1 MRKLFIAIT
10 TAMSLLS
17 ASAEVTY
24 KYDESTK
31 TLTFSGEGEMNVY
44 TTDIFGDTYIN
55 PAWSNLKEDVENVV
69 INEGVTNIGKH
80 AFMSFSKLK
89 DVKIASTV
97 EIIDVAAFEECT
109 SLAEINLPE
118 GLKEF
123 GEEAFFG
130 CSSLSS
136 ISIPEK
142 VTYLPGYIFQSCK
155 SLKNIDLG
163 NVRKFGKQVFQY
175 CGFEK
180 FVIPDGVKTLSE
192 NMFFSC
198 RNMKT
203 IDIPACVDT
212 IESGAFYYCQLDT
225 INFLGET
232 FPKVTGYNNFTI
244 NKEEGDVVISINCNA
259 YTQEAV
265 ETIKSHGGSYDTK
278 IIPSW
283 PDGVEVY
290 STSNAYGPLTITPVD
305 CDKNLYKLSV
315 ELWSSSYQVTWEGT
329 YDVPESDLHKTE
341 IVVDLSTPA
350 TVIAN
355 VEYGSNSSNISLS
368 ADVYGKGKVD
378 VEKLSSSS
386 TSATFKL
393 TATPDEGY
401 KFSRWEPF
409 GFGIQLTEAQKTSP
423 EIEITITYTNYIDA
437 YFTKVDTTGPGSPD
451 VNYCGKDGG
460 KNATW
465 KVQNDTLFI
474 LGEGEME
481 DYSIYDDT
489 PFYFENYTYI
499 YVGEGIT
506 NVGEAS
512 FANLYNIKEVYLP
525 STITKVG
532 IDAFAYCEELE
543 KIYFAGA
550 TPPTFDNL
558 SFIFDEIKD
567 LVKIVV
573 PCDAV
578 DAYAEVM
585 TDMNVICEKSAVDDV
600 DADDVVVVAAD
611 GRISVN
617 RDEYKIFDSLG
628 REVTSS
634 NGSLTSGVYVV
645 KIEGK
650 AYKAFVK

>member
-44 TTDIFGDTYIN
+44 TTDIFGDTYIK
-55 PAWSNLKEDVENVV
+55 PEWSDLKDEVEHVI
-69 INEGVTNIGKH
+69 INEGVTDIGKH
-80 AFMSFSKLK
+80 AFLSFSKLQ

-97 EIIDVAAFEECT
+97 EIIDVAAFEECKA
-109 SLAEINLPE
+109 LAEITLPK

-130 CSSLSS
+130 CSSLTS

-142 VTYLPGYIFQSCK
+142 VTYLPDCIFQSCS

-232 FPKVTGYNNFTI
+232 FPVLTGYNNFTI

-278 IIPSW
+278 IIPAW

-305 CDKNLYKLSV
+305 CDKNLYKISV
-315 ELWSSSYQVTWEGT
+315 DLWTSSYQVTWGGT
-329 YDVPESDLHKTE
+329 YVVPEEDKNKPE
-341 IVVDLSTPA
+341 IIVDLSSPA
-350 TVIAN
+350 TVIAQIDYVQGGGQSIPTINFSVTKTGMGDVN
-355 VEYGSNSSNISLS
+355 VE
-368 ADVYGKGKVD
+368 V
-378 VEKLSSSS
+378 VEKTS
-386 TSATFKL
+386 TSHTYKL
-393 TATPDEGY
+393 TATPKEGY
-401 KFSRWEPF
+401 EFLYWETYNE
-409 GFGIQLTEAQKTSP
+409 GILTEEQTKNP
-423 EIEITITYTNYIDA
+423 ELTLTITATEYIQA
-437 YFTKVDTTGPGSPD
+437 FFTQSS
-451 VNYCGKDGG
+451 YCGKDGG
-460 KNATW
+460 ENIAWSIK
-465 KVQNDTLFI
+465 NDTLY
-474 LGEGEME
+474 LTGEGEME
-481 DYSIYDDT
+481 DYSLFEVAPYSWSLDD
-489 PFYFENYTYI
+489 FQYVK
-499 YVGEGIT
+499 VGEGIT
-506 NVGEAS
+506 TIGDMAFV
-512 FANLYNIKEVYLP
+512 FMDNIEEIYLP
-525 STITKVG
+525 STLSEIGTY
-532 IDAFAYCEELE
+532 AFTECDELK
-543 KIYFAGA
+543 KIYFSGM
-550 TPPTFDNL
+550 TPPSFDDLENVFAK
-558 SFIFDEIKD
+558 STDEAD
-567 LVKIVV
+567 SVTIVV

-578 DAYAEVM
+578 NAYKEVL

-617 RDEYKIFDSLG
+617 RDEYKIFDTLG
-628 REVTSS
+628 RDLTSS

-645 KIEGK
+645 RIEGK
-650 AYKAFVK
+650 AYKAIVK

>member
-44 TTDIFGDTYIN
+44 STDIFGDTYIK
-55 PAWSNLKEDVENVV
+55 PEWSDLKDEVEHVI
-69 INEGVTNIGKH
+69 INEGVTDIGKH
-80 AFMSFSKLK
+80 AFLSFSKLQ

-97 EIIDVAAFEECT
+97 EIIDVAAFEECKA
-109 SLAEINLPE
+109 LAEITLPK

-130 CSSLSS
+130 CSSLTS

-142 VTYLPGYIFQSCK
+142 VTYLPDCIFQSCS

-232 FPKVTGYNNFTI
+232 FPVLTGYNNFTI

-278 IIPSW
+278 IIPAW

-315 ELWSSSYQVTWEGT
+315 DLWTSSYQVTWEGT
-329 YDVPESDLHKTE
+329 YDVPEEDKNKPE
-341 IVVDLSTPA
+341 IIVDLSSPA
-350 TVIAN
+350 TVIAQIDY
-355 VEYGSNSSNISLS
+355 VQGGGSSIPTINFSVTKTGMG
-368 ADVYGKGKVD
+368 DVD
-378 VEKLSSSS
+378 VEVVEKTNTSHTYKLV
-386 TSATFKL
+386 ATPKEGYEFLYWETYNEGILTEEQAKNPEL
-393 TATPDEGY
+393 TLTITATEY
-401 KFSRWEPF
+401 VQAFF
-409 GFGIQLTEAQKTSP
+409 TQSP
-423 EIEITITYTNYIDA
+423 
-437 YFTKVDTTGPGSPD
+437 
-451 VNYCGKDGG
+451 YCGKDGG
-460 KNATW
+460 ENIAWSIK
-465 KVQNDTLFI
+465 NDTLYLI
-474 LGEGEME
+474 GNGEME
-481 DYSIYDDT
+481 DYTILEVAPYGWSLDD
-489 PFYFENYTYI
+489 FRYI
-499 YVGEGIT
+499 KVGEGIT
-506 NVGEAS
+506 TIGDMAFVFMDNVEE
-512 FANLYNIKEVYLP
+512 IYLP
-525 STITKVG
+525 STLSEIGTY
-532 IDAFAYCEELE
+532 AFTECDELK
-543 KIYFAGA
+543 KIYFSGM
-550 TPPTFDNL
+550 TPPSFDDL
-558 SFIFDEIKD
+558 EDVFAKSTDEAD
-567 LVKIVV
+567 SVTIVV

-578 DAYAEVM
+578 NAYKEVL

-617 RDEYKIFDSLG
+617 KDEYKIFDTLG
-628 REVTSS
+628 RDLTSS

-645 KIEGK
+645 RIEGK
-650 AYKAFVK
+650 AYKAIVK

>member
-10 TAMSLLS
+10 TALSLLS

-44 TTDIFGDTYIN
+44 STDIFGDTYIK
-55 PAWSNLKEDVENVV
+55 PEWSDLKDEVEHVI
-69 INEGVTNIGKH
+69 INEGVTDIGKH
-80 AFMSFSKLK
+80 AFLSFSKLQ

-97 EIIDVAAFEECT
+97 EIIDVAAFEECKA
-109 SLAEINLPE
+109 LAEITLPK

-130 CSSLSS
+130 CSSLTS

-142 VTYLPGYIFQSCK
+142 VTYLPDYIFQSCS

-232 FPKVTGYNNFTI
+232 FPVLTGYNNFTI

-278 IIPSW
+278 IIPAW

-305 CDKNLYKLSV
+305 CEKNLYKLSV

-329 YDVPESDLHKTE
+329 YDVPEEDKNKPE
-341 IVVDLSTPA
+341 IIVDLSSPA
-350 TVIAN
+350 TVIAQIDYVQGGGQSIPTIN
-355 VEYGSNSSNISLS
+355 FSVTKTGMG
-368 ADVYGKGKVD
+368 DVD
-378 VEKLSSSS
+378 VEVVEKTS
-386 TSATFKL
+386 TSHTYKL
-393 TATPDEGY
+393 TATPKEGY
-401 KFSRWEPF
+401 EFLYWETYNE
-409 GFGIQLTEAQKTSP
+409 GILTEEQTKNP
-423 EIEITITYTNYIDA
+423 ELTLTITATEYIQA
-437 YFTKVDTTGPGSPD
+437 FFTQSS
-451 VNYCGKDGG
+451 YCGKDGG
-460 KNATW
+460 ENIAWSIK
-465 KVQNDTLFI
+465 NDTLY
-474 LGEGEME
+474 LTGDGEME
-481 DYSIYDDT
+481 DYTIFEVAPYSWSLDD
-489 PFYFENYTYI
+489 FRYVK
-499 YVGEGIT
+499 VGEGIT
-506 NVGEAS
+506 TIGDMAFVLMN
-512 FANLYNIKEVYLP
+512 NIEEIYLP
-525 STITKVG
+525 STLSEIGTY
-532 IDAFAYCEELE
+532 AFTECDELK
-543 KIYFAGA
+543 KIYFSGM
-550 TPPTFDNL
+550 TPPSFD
-558 SFIFDEIKD
+558 D
-567 LVKIVV
+567 LENVFAKSEEEADSVTIVV

-578 DAYAEVM
+578 NAYKEVL

-628 REVTSS
+628 REVTSF

-650 AYKAFVK
+650 AYKAVVK

>member
-1 MRKLFIAIT
+1 MRKLFIAIA
-10 TAMSLLS
+10 TAMLLLS

-24 KYDESTK
+24 EYDESTK
-31 TLTFSGEGEMNVY
+31 TLTFSGEGEMEVY

-55 PAWSNLKEDVENVV
+55 PAWSNLKDEVENVV
-69 INEGVTNIGKH
+69 INEGVTDIGKH
-80 AFMSFSKLK
+80 AFLSFSKLQ

-97 EIIDVAAFEECT
+97 EIIDVAAFEECKA
-109 SLAEINLPE
+109 LAEITLPK

-130 CSSLSS
+130 CSSLTS

-142 VTYLPGYIFQSCK
+142 VTYLPDYIFQSCS

-278 IIPSW
+278 IIPAW

-315 ELWSSSYQVTWEGT
+315 DLWTSSYQVTWEGT
-329 YDVPESDLHKTE
+329 YDVPEEDKNKPE
-341 IVVDLSTPA
+341 IIVDLSSPA

-355 VEYGSNSSNISLS
+355 IEYEPGGGSSIPTINFSVTKTGMG
-368 ADVYGKGKVD
+368 DVD
-378 VEKLSSSS
+378 VEVVEKTNTSHTYKLV
-386 TSATFKL
+386 ATPKEGYEFLYWETYNEGILTEEQAKNPEL
-393 TATPDEGY
+393 TLTITATEY
-401 KFSRWEPF
+401 VQAF
-409 GFGIQLTEAQKTSP
+409 
-423 EIEITITYTNYIDA
+423 
-437 YFTKVDTTGPGSPD
+437 FTQSS
-451 VNYCGKDGG
+451 YCGKDGG
-460 KNATW
+460 ENIAWSIK
-465 KVQNDTLFI
+465 NDTLY
-474 LGEGEME
+474 LTGNGEME
-481 DYSIYDDT
+481 
-489 PFYFENYTYI
+489 NYTLFEVAPYGWSLDDFK
-499 YVGEGIT
+499 YVRVGEGIT
-506 NVGEAS
+506 TIGDMAFV
-512 FANLYNIKEVYLP
+512 FMDNIEYIYLP
-525 STITKVG
+525 STLSG
-532 IDAFAYCEELE
+532 IGSYAFTECDELKKIYFSGVTPPSFEELE
-543 KIYFAGA
+543 NVFAKSSEDA
-550 TPPTFDNL
+550 DSVT
-558 SFIFDEIKD
+558 
-567 LVKIVV
+567 IVV

-578 DAYAEVM
+578 NAYKDVL
-585 TDMNVICEKSAVDDV
+585 TDMKVVCENVSVDDV
-600 DADDVVVVAAD
+600 DADDVVVVVVD

-628 REVTSS
+628 RDVTSS
-634 NGSLTSGVYVV
+634 NGALASGVYVV

-650 AYKAFVK
+650 TYKAFVK